1 MLTLSVVTPEG
12 RLFKG
17 DATFVAAP
25 GAEGELGILPGHA
38 ALIAHLGTGDLR
50 VKTEGDKTE
59 RFAVR
64 GGFLQVM
71 DDTVTLLATEAVA
84 PDALDADAL
93 SAEHAEV
100 LEALQHPA
108 SDEEYAE
115 LLARRRWIETRQSLV
130 KK

>member
-17 DATFVAAP
+17 DARFVAAP

-38 ALIAHLGTGDLR
+38 ALIAHLGIGGLR
-50 VKTEGDKTE
+50 VKTEGDVTE

-71 DDTVTLLATEAVA
+71 DDQVTLLATEAVA
-84 PDALDADAL
+84 PKDVDAAAL
-93 SAEHAEV
+93 KAEHDET
-100 LEALQHPA
+100 LESLQHPA
-108 SDEEYAE
+108 SDEEYAD
-115 LLARRRWIETRQSLV
+115 LLARRRWIETRQALV
-130 KK
+130 S

>member
-12 RLFKG
+12 RLFQG
-17 DATFVAAP
+17 EARFVAAP

-38 ALIAHLGTGDLR
+38 ALIAHLGIGGLR
-50 VKTEGDKTE
+50 IKIEEDTTE

-84 PDALDADAL
+84 PKDLDADAL
-93 SAEHAEV
+93 KAEHEET

-108 SDEEYAE
+108 SDEEYAD
-115 LLARRRWIETRQSLV
+115 LLARRRWIETRQALV
-130 KK
+130 S